1 MFEMILKAFSIFTLS
16 FIVYLAVRFFLI
28 RSFKVLTKKTS
39 TQIDD
44 IILHHIKIP
53 SILIGILI
61 SLHITI
67 EFSNLPEKYHPVLI
81 KSIYT
86 LFIVSVTVFFA
97 NISVAIIK
105 HVFELK
111 KLPTTGTTLTFIII
125 QVLIYLTGT
134 LVLLS
139 YLNIPIAPLITTL
152 GIGGL
157 AVGLALKDTL
167 SNIFSGLYILIEKR
181 VNVGDFIEI
190 DEKKRG
196 FVIDINWR
204 TTVVKT
210 LSEDFIIIPNEKLAQ
225 SIIIN
230 YSKPIDYIRT
240 SIEIPVS
247 YDTDIDKFEKVVMEE
262 VELFSKEDDAII
274 SEPKPVLRF
283 EPGFGNSSL
292 NFTLFVFCKDYNSTF
307 YVKSQLRKR
316 ILKRLR
322 KEKIEIPYNKL
333 DVYIKE
339 KTD

>member
-28 RSFKVLTKKTS
+28 KSFKVLTKKTS

-86 LFIVSVTVFFA
+86 LFIASVTVFFA

>member
-1 MFEMILKAFSIFTLS
+1 MFETILRTFSIFILS
-16 FIVYLAVRFFLI
+16 FIVYLTIRFFLI
-28 RSFKVLTKKTS
+28 RSFNVLTKKTS

-53 SILIGILI
+53 SILIGIII

-86 LFIVSVTVFFA
+86 LFIASVTVFFA
-97 NISVAIIK
+97 NISVAITK

-181 VNVGDFIEI
+181 VSVGDFIEI

-225 SIIIN
+225 SIIVN

-316 ILKRLR
+316 IIKRLR

-339 KTD
+339 KKD

>member
-1 MFEMILKAFSIFTLS
+1 MFEMILQAFSIFTLS

>member
-1 MFEMILKAFSIFTLS
+1 MFEMILQAFSIFTLS

-61 SLHITI
+61 SLYITI

-339 KTD
+339 KKD

>member
-1 MFEMILKAFSIFTLS
+1 MFETTLKAFSIFTLS

-61 SLHITI
+61 SLYITI

-181 VNVGDFIEI
+181 VSVGDFIEI